1 MKLSAGSWLRLVVAT
16 YAMALLAPLVV
27 APRTL
32 LASEERSNSRVLAA
46 FRDVVRSPAQS
57 TVRVFSDGRK
67 AALGAVVDSQGYV
80 VTKASE
86 LKGKLECQLLDGRR
100 VPADLIGKD
109 STVDLALLKISAD
122 KLQTISWADAKDAA
136 VGSWLITTGLEV
148 DPVAIGVVSVSAR
161 KIAAPSGALGVQL
174 DQKEDIARIERV
186 MPESAAARAGMEAG
200 DVVLKINS
208 QEIKGRQNLVETV
221 RAFMPGER
229 LELVVKRGDKE
240 MSINVTLGN
249 LATLFH
255 GGERA
260 EFQNNLGGPLSDRRA
275 GFTLAIQHDTVLR
288 PADCGGPIV
297 DLDGKCLGI
306 NIARAGRVE
315 SYALPST
322 LVREVVERLKNAAVV
337 AQKKMTTEVSTPAES
352 AKPQ

>member
-1 MKLSAGSWLRLVVAT
+1 MKLSASWFRLMFAT
-16 YAMALLAPLVV
+16 YSLAVLAPFVLPARSV
-27 APRTL
+27 
-32 LASEERSNSRVLAA
+32 LATDERSNARVLAA
-46 FRDVVRSPAQS
+46 FRDVVRTPAQS
-57 TVRVFSDGRK
+57 TVRIFSDGRK
-67 AALGAVVDSQGYV
+67 AALGAVVDSQGLV

-86 LKGKLECQLLDGRR
+86 LKGKLECQLLDGRK

-109 STVDLALLKISAD
+109 ATVDLALLKINAD
-122 KLQTISWADAKDAA
+122 KLQTISWADATDAS
-136 VGSWLITTGLEV
+136 VGSWLVTPGLEV

-174 DQKEDIARIERV
+174 DQTEDIARIERV
-186 MPESAAARAGMEAG
+186 MPDSAASRASMEAG

-208 QEIKGRQNLVETV
+208 KAIKGRQELVETV
-221 RAFMPGER
+221 RSFMPGER
-229 LELVVKRGDKE
+229 LELLIKRGDKE
-240 MSINVTLGN
+240 MAITVTLGN

-275 GFTLAIQHDTVLR
+275 GFALAIQHDTVLR
-288 PADCGGPIV
+288 PIDCGGPIV

-315 SYALPST
+315 SYALPGS
-322 LVREVVERLKNAAVV
+322 LVREVVDRLKSAALV
-337 AQKKMTTEVSTPAES
+337 AQQKMTTEVSTPS
-352 AKPQ
+352 DMAKPQ